1 LKNNFIVLE
10 KSVAQKIKKCYTRPK
25 LKIPIFCMAF
35 QKKHKENKKF
45 FNGAFRSIVEIF
57 VIFFILIF
65 GISFTENFYNRYQE
79 SNSDLME
86 PGASYARPSTLKA
99 VVLGEETEAK
109 DFEEPIF
116 KSENYQIKQVTF
128 GGDVTIPLDDSQN
141 RNLEIEDVS
150 SELLTTRDQEDVK
163 LVVSWKT
170 NKPAT
175 SILDYG
181 KDLNNSKETIKED
194 NYGFTHSAVLS
205 SLDYSSAYSYRIKI
219 EDRWVNEIDSKEF
232 AFYTGAPKVSLVDLL
247 FGAFSDVFSWAI
259 KK

>member
-1 LKNNFIVLE
+1 
-10 KSVAQKIKKCYTRPK
+10 
-25 LKIPIFCMAF
+25 MAF

-45 FNGAFRSIVEIF
+45 FSGALRATTEIF
-57 VIFFILIF
+57 VIFIFLIL

-79 SNSDLME
+79 VNGNQLE
-86 PGASYARPSTLKA
+86 VGTSYSRPTELKTL
-99 VVLGEETEAK
+99 VLGDETEFNDYEETVL
-109 DFEEPIF
+109 

-128 GGDVTIPLDDSQN
+128 GGDTIIPIDDSQN
-141 RNLEIEDVS
+141 RNLEIEDVT

-175 SILDYG
+175 SVIDYG
-181 KDLNNSKETIKED
+181 KDLNSSKETIKED
-194 NYGFTHSAVLS
+194 SYGFAHSAVLS
-205 SLDYSSAYSYRIKI
+205 GLDYSSAYSYRIKAN
-219 EDRWVNEIDSKEF
+219 DRWNNELDSKEF